1 MNYNNIV
8 PVCFENCFHS
18 IKQIFR
24 FYENL
29 FLFRNEK
36 IRFLKYFSKQN
47 CKKKEQIKARLL
59 FYGHSL
65 EKGMSR
71 ENIRFGFGVKVI
83 KLLLFYLERYTSYN
97 YDENDE
103 VFKNACSIVNEYI
116 KLHKTVK
123 YNLDFIDSK
132 YNGLLEKIKDIN
144 NVGGVV
150 TIDNRKNAYSFNFRD
165 LVFSRKSV
173 RDFAESEVEYDL
185 IVDSVELAIKS
196 PSVCNRQGTKI
207 YVVKNKVKI
216 KKALD
221 IQGGFNGYRIP
232 PCLLLI
238 TEDIQTFIDVTER
251 NQGYIDGGLFS
262 MSLLY
267 ALEHNNLAAC
277 ALNTMFNERKTI
289 KTKELLNIPENENLI
304 MYVAVGNFKEHYN
317 VPLSVRKRKESVM
330 KFIN

>member
-1 MNYNNIV
+1 MKYKNIV
-8 PVCFENCFHS
+8 PVYFENCFQFL
-18 IKQIFR
+18 KKIFR

-29 FLFRNEK
+29 LLFRNEEK
-36 IRFLKYFSKQN
+36 RFLKHFSKQN
-47 CKKKEQIKARLL
+47 CKKQEQIKARLL

-83 KLLLFYLERYTSYN
+83 NLLLFYLQKYTSYN

-103 VFKNACSIVNEYI
+103 VFKNACSIINEYI
-116 KLHKTVK
+116 KLHKTEK

-132 YNGLLEKIKDIN
+132 YESLLEKIKDIN
-144 NVGGVV
+144 NVGGVI
-150 TIDNRKNAYSFNFRD
+150 TIDNRKNAYFFNFRD

-173 RDFAESEVEYDL
+173 RDFAENEVEYDL

-196 PSVCNRQGTKI
+196 PSVCNRQGSKV

-221 IQGGFNGYRIP
+221 IQGGFKGYKIP

-238 TEDIQTFIDVTER
+238 TEDIQAFIDVTER

-277 ALNTMFNERKTI
+277 ALNTMFNERKTN
-289 KTKELLNIPENENLI
+289 KTKELLSIPENENLI
-304 MYVAVGNFKEHYN
+304 MYVAVGNFKDHYN
-317 VPLSVRKRKESVM
+317 VPMSTRKSKKSVIT
-330 KFIN
+330 FIK